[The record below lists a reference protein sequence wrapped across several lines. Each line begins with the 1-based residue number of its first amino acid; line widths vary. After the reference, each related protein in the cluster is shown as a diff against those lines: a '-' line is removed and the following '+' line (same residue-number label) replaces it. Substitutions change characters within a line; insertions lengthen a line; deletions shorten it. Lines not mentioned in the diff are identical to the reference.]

1 MYITGSLYALVLY
14 THTTPVPVL
23 ILRMYLYHA
32 HTHSR
37 CTGIDRY
44 FIVISTVP
52 HYFLM

>member
-32 HTHSR
+32 RTC